1 MMLLP
6 EVFHPTLGRQQ
17 FKMEKSIAA
26 FATVQQ
32 FQVLNF
38 SSEPFRRKTELSES

>member
-1 MMLLP
+1 MILLP
-6 EVFHPTLGRQQ
+6 EIFHPTLGRQQ
-17 FKMEKSIAA
+17 FKMGKSITV

-38 SSEPFRRKTELSES
+38 SSESFRRKTELSES